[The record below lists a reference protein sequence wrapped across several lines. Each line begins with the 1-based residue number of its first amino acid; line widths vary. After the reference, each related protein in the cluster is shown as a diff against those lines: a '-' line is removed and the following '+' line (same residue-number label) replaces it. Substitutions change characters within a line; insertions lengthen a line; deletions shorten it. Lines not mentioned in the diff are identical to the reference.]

1 MNLSTMDE
9 LVHEYCLYRGLVE
22 GGPHIS
28 TNGSGTSCDAVA
40 AHLSD
45 VLATGVENGFKAVG
59 HTGPTLSSAQGGS
72 SQIGEYMP
80 DSVIVTPD
88 SDHVLTDVV
97 IGLELNIGCSQMEGL
112 ESAASDVVMED
123 PVVEVPEGMNTT
135 YVVFCSLEILSCVGF
150 QMVLQGLSSICQAST
165 FIVSFPDTCPYNC

>member
-45 VLATGVENGFKAVG
+45 VLATGVVNGFKAVG
-59 HTGPTLSSAQGGS
+59 YTGPTLSSAQGGS

-123 PVVEVPEGMNTT
+123 PVVEVPEGMNMT
-135 YVVFCSLEILSCVGF
+135 YVVFCNLEILSCIGF
-150 QMVLQGLSSICQAST
+150 QMVYGK
-165 FIVSFPDTCPYNC
+165 V

>member
-22 GGPHIS
+22 GGPYIS
-28 TNGSGTSCDAVA
+28 ANGSGTSCDAVA

-45 VLATGVENGFKAVG
+45 VLATGVVNGFKAVG
-59 HTGPTLSSAQGGS
+59 YSGPTLSPAQGGS
-72 SQIGEYMP
+72 SHIGEYML
-80 DSVIVTPD
+80 DSVNVTPN

-135 YVVFCSLEILSCVGF
+135 YVVFRDSKLRWLPDG
-150 QMVLQGLSSICQAST
+150 VLQGLSSICQAST
-165 FIVSFPDTCPYNC
+165 YIVSFPDTCPYFP